1 MILRRKK
8 SAQFNALRSLLRY
21 ICGLCSKCGAPQQ
34 QHLPT
39 QQQEKQSQQQEKQ
52 SQPKKLANHYENT
65 NIWVDAVTCES
76 YEKSF
81 VLNTNLETK
90 LVEVKISSL
99 DKKWMR
105 QKVKSK

>member
-39 QQQEKQSQQQEKQ
+39 QQQEKQSQ
-52 SQPKKLANHYENT
+52 PKKLANHYENT
-65 NIWVDAVTCES
+65 NIWVDAVTCKS